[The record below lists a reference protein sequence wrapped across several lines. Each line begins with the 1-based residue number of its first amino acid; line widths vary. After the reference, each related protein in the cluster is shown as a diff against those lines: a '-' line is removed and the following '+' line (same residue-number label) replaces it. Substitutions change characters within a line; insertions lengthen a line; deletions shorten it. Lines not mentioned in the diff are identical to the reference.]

1 MRRVINSN
9 VIAANAFI
17 STNRII
23 LESEQV
29 ERYVEIVR
37 EKTNYKTDFFIG
49 GFDINNFVKQFD
61 FAFAMSKDKK
71 YVYVLNNVKDREVLI
86 GYFRHDLGG
95 KYNKLLNK
103 SGLDLFHDEE
113 MAQSK
118 ELIKRK

>member
-1 MRRVINSN
+1 MRKVINSN
-9 VIAANAFI
+9 IIAANAFI

-37 EKTNYKTDFFIG
+37 EKTNNKTDFFIG
-49 GFDINNFVKQFD
+49 GFDLNSFVRQFD

-71 YVYVLNNVKDREVLI
+71 YVYVLNEVKDREVLI
-86 GYFRHDLGG
+86 GYFRHDLG
-95 KYNKLLNK
+95 NKFNKILNK

-118 ELIKRK
+118 QIIKRK